1 MVQKIRWH
9 TYTLTQ
15 RRQAAKTPI
24 LQSCSSL
31 RFYVQNGGFVKQR
44 YNISVTTVLHP
55 AIDLWRKVAYLQNV
69 SDAALAELAAV
80 ATRQVFPQGQ
90 MIFLEG
96 DPTAGLYLVEEGTV
110 KICRFAADGR
120 EHILHLVHVGDT
132 FNDVSA
138 LDGGGNPACA
148 TAFSETVVWR
158 VLRDDLRQVA
168 ARHPELSWSLIESL
182 AHRARYLVNIV
193 QDLAMRNVKG
203 RLARL
208 LLEQAE
214 AAEQGLPPVALT
226 QEEMASRLGTVR
238 EVVGRA
244 LRSLAAENVI
254 SMERQRIVIVDRQR
268 LQEAAEV

>member
-1 MVQKIRWH
+1 M
-9 TYTLTQ
+9 
-15 RRQAAKTPI
+15 
-24 LQSCSSL
+24 
-31 RFYVQNGGFVKQR
+31 
-44 YNISVTTVLHP
+44 TTVLHP
-55 AIDLWRKVAYLQNV
+55 AIDLWRKVAYLQDV
-69 SDAALAELAAV
+69 SDAALAELAAA
-80 ATRQVFPQGQ
+80 ATRQVFAQGQ

-96 DPTAGLYLVEEGTV
+96 ELTSGLYLVEHGTV

-120 EHILHLVHVGDT
+120 EHILHLVHAGDT

-148 TAFSETVVWR
+148 TAFSDVIVWR
-158 VLRDDLRQVA
+158 LARDDLRQVA
-168 ARHPELSWSLIESL
+168 ARHPELSWSLLESL

-214 AAEQGLPPVALT
+214 AAEQGLPPVAMT
-226 QEEMASRLGTVR
+226 QEEMASHLGTVR

-244 LRSLAAENVI
+244 LRSLAAENII
-254 SMERQRIVIVDRQR
+254 SMERQRIVIIDRQR
-268 LQEAAEV
+268 LQEAAQV

>member
-1 MVQKIRWH
+1 MPYLQEVSAAALADLAAAA
-9 TYTLTQ
+9 T
-15 RRQAAKTPI
+15 RQAA
-24 LQSCSSL
+24 
-31 RFYVQNGGFVKQR
+31 
-44 YNISVTTVLHP
+44 
-55 AIDLWRKVAYLQNV
+55 
-69 SDAALAELAAV
+69 
-80 ATRQVFPQGQ
+80 PQGQ
-90 MIFLEG
+90 MLFLEG
-96 DPTAGLYLVEEGTV
+96 DPTAGLYLVEQGTV

-120 EHILHLVHVGDT
+120 EHILHLVHPGDT

-148 TAFSETVVWR
+148 IAFSDVVVWR
-158 VLRDDLRQVA
+158 VARPDLQALA
-168 ARHPELSWSLIESL
+168 ARYPELSWSLIESL
-182 AHRARYLVNIV
+182 ARRARYLVNIV

-244 LRSLAAENVI
+244 LRSLAAENII
-254 SMERQRIVIVDRQR
+254 SLERQRIVIVDRQR

>member
-1 MVQKIRWH
+1 M
-9 TYTLTQ
+9 
-15 RRQAAKTPI
+15 A
-24 LQSCSSL
+24 
-31 RFYVQNGGFVKQR
+31 
-44 YNISVTTVLHP
+44 VTTASHL
-55 AIDLWRKVAYLQNV
+55 AADLWRKAPYLQAV
-69 SDAALAELAAV
+69 SVSALADLAAAASRHV
-80 ATRQVFPQGQ
+80 YSQGQ

-96 DPTAGLYLVEEGTV
+96 EPTAGLFLVEQGTV

-120 EHILHLVHVGDT
+120 EHILHLVHAGDT

-138 LDGGGNPACA
+138 LDGGPNPACA
-148 TAFSETVVWR
+148 TAFSDVVVWR
-158 VLRDDLRQVA
+158 VARPELREVA

-182 AHRARYLVNIV
+182 AGRARYLVNIV

-208 LLEQAE
+208 LLEQAQ

-244 LRSLAAENVI
+244 LRSLVAENVI

-268 LQEAAEV
+268 LQEAADV

>member
-1 MVQKIRWH
+1 M
-9 TYTLTQ
+9 
-15 RRQAAKTPI
+15 
-24 LQSCSSL
+24 
-31 RFYVQNGGFVKQR
+31 
-44 YNISVTTVLHP
+44 TTVSQAP
-55 AIDLWRKVAYLQNV
+55 VELWRKAPYLQDV
-69 SDAALAELAAV
+69 SAEALADLAAV
-80 ATRQVFPQGQ
+80 ATRHVYAQGQ

-96 DPTAGLYLVEEGTV
+96 DPTGGLYLVEQGTV
-110 KICRFAADGR
+110 KICRYAADGR
-120 EHILHLVHVGDT
+120 EHILHLVHPGDT

-148 TAFSETVVWR
+148 LAFTDVAVWR
-158 VLRDDLRQVA
+158 VARNDLRQVA
-168 ARHPELSWSLIESL
+168 ARHSELSWSLIESL
-182 AHRARYLVNIV
+182 ARRARYLVNIV

-268 LQEAAEV
+268 LREAAEV

>member
-1 MVQKIRWH
+1 
-9 TYTLTQ
+9 
-15 RRQAAKTPI
+15 
-24 LQSCSSL
+24 
-31 RFYVQNGGFVKQR
+31 
-44 YNISVTTVLHP
+44 VTTVFHP
-55 AIDLWRKVAYLQNV
+55 AIDLWRRVPYLQDLSGDV
-69 SDAALAELAAV
+69 LADLAAV
-80 ATRQVFPQGQ
+80 AARQVFAQGQ

-96 DPTAGLYLVEEGTV
+96 EPTNGLYLVEQGTV
-110 KICRFAADGR
+110 KICRFAVDGR
-120 EHILHLVHVGDT
+120 EHILHLVHPGDT

-138 LDGGGNPACA
+138 LDGGPNPACA
-148 TAFSETVVWR
+148 VAFSDVAVWR
-158 VLRDDLRQVA
+158 VVRPDLRQVA

-244 LRSLAAENVI
+244 LRSLVAENVI
-254 SMERQRIVIVDRQR
+254 SMERQRIVIIDRQR